1 MKGNNRKWTTRMFG
15 LFSVLIV
22 SLAGATAAFGQAE
35 TGQLTVKVA
44 DPQAAVISGATV
56 TVKSDTGFSQTK
68 TASDEGIA
76 TFTNLKPG
84 FYEVS
89 AGAKGFSDL
98 TKKAEV
104 TVGAKLEVVMSM
116 STGSVK
122 ESVTVVAGE
131 GGIEVNTQSQELST
145 VVSGKDILELPSLTR
160 NPYDFVALSGN
171 VNEDPTASGR
181 GVMFAINGQRVAST
195 NILLDGGENVDYFGA
210 AVGQSVP
217 LESVNE
223 FRIITSDFTAEY
235 GRASGGIVNVT
246 TKSGSNQYHGSVYEF
261 NRISALASNSF
272 SNNANVIDPATGRT
286 IPRPVFDR
294 NQFGYSFGGKIIT
307 DKLFFFSS
315 TEWTRVRS
323 GAEEITIVPTA
334 QLLAASSANTKT
346 YFAAFQQKVPI
357 NGTTYTAGQIAASAG
372 LTSGAFAS
380 LPANMPAFGQA
391 IYNVPADVG
400 AGSPQNTYSTVNR
413 IDWNISANTQ
423 LYGRYALENGTLF
436 NGTVNTSP
444 WVGFDTGQTTF
455 NQNYLINLT
464 HTFSSKL
471 VSQSKVVY
479 NRLNLQ
485 QPLGQAPAGPTLY
498 LTGNSP
504 SVLEG
509 AAVALPGYNE
519 FTPGAAIPFGG
530 PQNLLQLYEDI
541 SYIKGNHNFRFGG
554 LFEYIQD
561 NRAFGAYE
569 EATEQLGSNTAK
581 GLNNFV
587 TGQLFQFQ
595 AAVFPQGKFPGQ
607 SLTLPV
613 GPPDFTRS
621 NRYDEF
627 ALYAQDSWH
636 VKPRLTLNLG
646 VRYEYYGTQH
656 NGNPSRE
663 SNFYFGSGSTIFDR
677 IRNGSVQIANN
688 SPIGGLWAA
697 SPLNFAPR
705 VGFAWDIFGDGKTSV
720 RGGYAIAYERNFGNV
735 TFNVIQNPPNYAVI
749 ALQSPGDIPAAQ
761 NVITLSNSGP
771 LAGSSGSKTLGA
783 VTLRAVDPNIKQ
795 ARAQLYSVSFQR
807 QLRSRTLLS
816 VEYSGSTGT
825 NLYSIANINRSDSG
839 QVFLGSAVGPFPA
852 AARLNGQY
860 GSINFRGSD
869 GSSRYNGMIV
879 SVENSGLGN
888 TGLRFS
894 ARYTLSASRDDLSS
908 TFSDGAAGN
917 FVLGYTDPFN
927 PKLDYGY
934 SNFDQRHRL
943 SVGFNWAVPF
953 AKSMHGFAQ
962 QVLDGWEFTGIFVA
976 HTGTPFTEY
985 DCTNA
990 FTVCSRL
997 APQGSVSFSG
1007 GGHFAEDP
1015 TQGVFDHVQYINLG
1029 KANPLN
1035 YANPISGTNDFGPYP
1050 ASMTKR
1056 DAFRGP
1062 GFWNLDSGI
1071 YKNFRLT
1078 ERFKLQFRAELYNMF
1093 NHANLF
1099 VNGTETDVSSTLLPD
1114 GTPFI
1119 PAHWDGSRNVQLAL
1133 KVIF

>member
-1 MKGNNRKWTTRMFG
+1 MKGYNTKWTMRIFS

-22 SLAGATAAFGQAE
+22 CLAGATAAFGQAE
-35 TGQLTVKVA
+35 TGQLTVKVS
-44 DPQAAVISGATV
+44 DPQGAVISGATV
-56 TVKSDTGFSQTK
+56 TVKSDTGYSQTK
-68 TASDEGIA
+68 TAGDEGIA

-89 AGAKGFSDL
+89 AGSKGFADL
-98 TKKAEV
+98 TKRAEI
-104 TVGAKLEVVMSM
+104 TVGAKLEVVMTM
-116 STGSVK
+116 STGGVK

-145 VVSGKDILELPSLTR
+145 VVSSKDILELPSLTR

-171 VNEDPTASGR
+171 VNEDPTGSGR
-181 GVMFAINGQRVAST
+181 GVGFSINGSRVAST
-195 NILLDGGENVDYFGA
+195 NILLDGGENVDYFVAG
-210 AVGQSVP
+210 VGQSVP
-217 LESVNE
+217 LDAVSE
-223 FRIITSDFTAEY
+223 FRVITSDFTAEY
-235 GRASGGIVNVT
+235 GRASGGIVNLT
-246 TKSGSNQYHGSVYEF
+246 TKSGSNQFHGSLYEF

-272 SNNANVIDPATGRT
+272 FNNANGT
-286 IPRPVFDR
+286 PRPVFTR
-294 NQFGYSFGGKIIT
+294 NQFGYSFGGRIIR

-323 GAEEITIVPTA
+323 GSETITIVPTPD
-334 QLLAASSANTKT
+334 LIAASNANTKA
-346 YFAAFQQKVPI
+346 YFAAFQLKQPI
-357 NGTTYTAGQIAASAG
+357 NGTTYTVGKILADNPS
-372 LTSGAFAS
+372 LTSGPFFN
-380 LPANMPAFGQA
+380 LPSNMPAFGQA
-391 IYNVPADVG
+391 IYTVPANVG
-400 AGSPQNTYSTVNR
+400 AGNPQNTYSTVNR
-413 IDWNISANTQ
+413 VDWNISGNTQ

-436 NGTVNTSP
+436 AGTVNNSP
-444 WVGFDTGQTTF
+444 WVGFETGQTTF
-455 NQNYLINLT
+455 NQNYLVNLT

-471 VSQSKVVY
+471 VSQSKIVY

-498 LTGNSP
+498 LNGAAFAP
-504 SVLEG
+504 LEG
-509 AAVALPGYNE
+509 FPVAFPGYNE

-530 PQNLLQLYEDI
+530 PQNLIQLYEDI

-554 LFEYIQD
+554 MFEYIQD

-569 EATEQLGSNTAK
+569 EATEQLGSNSAK

-587 TGQLFQFQ
+587 AGQLFQFQ

-607 SLTLPV
+607 QLQLPV

-656 NGNPSRE
+656 NGNSAKE
-663 SNFYFGSGSTIFDR
+663 SNFYFGSGPTFFDQ
-677 IRNGSVQIANN
+677 IRNGTVQIANN
-688 SPIGGLWAA
+688 SPKGALWGA

-749 ALQSPGDIPAAQ
+749 GLVTGTDVAVGFNP
-761 NVITLSNSGP
+761 ITLSNSGP
-771 LAGSSGSKTLGA
+771 LAGSSGTKTLPA

-795 ARAQLYSVSFQR
+795 AREQIYSVSFQR

-816 VEYSGSTGT
+816 VEYSGSSGA
-825 NLYSIANINRSDSG
+825 NLYSIANINRPGSG
-839 QVFLGSAVGPFPA
+839 LVLLGSPSANPITGVA
-852 AARLNGQY
+852 SSRLNGQY
-860 GSINFRGSD
+860 SSINFRGAD
-869 GSSRYNGMIV
+869 GTSRYNGMIV
-879 SVENSGLGN
+879 SLENSGLGN

-894 ARYTLSASRDDLSS
+894 ARYTLSAARDDLSS
-908 TFSDGAAGN
+908 TFSDGNAGS
-917 FVLGYTDPFN
+917 FGLGYTDAFN

-934 SNFDQRHRL
+934 SDFDQRHRL
-943 SVGFNWAVPF
+943 SIGFNWAVPF
-953 AKSMHGFAQ
+953 AKTMHGFAQ

-976 HTGTPFTEY
+976 HTGNPFTEY
-985 DCTNA
+985 DCSNA
-990 FTVCSRL
+990 ASVCSRL

-1007 GGHFAEDP
+1007 SGHYAEDP
-1015 TQGVFDHVQYINLG
+1015 SGQPDHVQFINLAN
-1029 KANPLN
+1029 ANPLS
-1035 YANPISGTNDFGPYP
+1035 YSNPITGNNDFGPYP
-1050 ASMTKR
+1050 SSMTKR
-1056 DAFRGP
+1056 NAFRGP

-1078 ERFKLQFRAELYNMF
+1078 ERFKLQFRGELYNMF

-1099 VNGTETDVSSTLLPD
+1099 INGGEDDVATVA
-1114 GTPFI
+1114 GFI